1 LRFRVYGLGS
11 VVEVLGFRVQGLVWK
26 VEGLTVRVYGEGFI
40 IRVSGLKFHSS
51 WFRVS
56 GLWLRYL
63 CFRVSCFRIE
73 GVGFE
78 MRGPEARA

>member
-1 LRFRVYGLGS
+1 MGFRVYGLGS
-11 VVEVLGFRVQGLVWK
+11 GVEVLGFRVQGLVWK

-56 GLWLRYL
+56 G
-63 CFRVSCFRIE
+63 F
-73 GVGFE
+73 GVYG
-78 MRGPEARA
+78 